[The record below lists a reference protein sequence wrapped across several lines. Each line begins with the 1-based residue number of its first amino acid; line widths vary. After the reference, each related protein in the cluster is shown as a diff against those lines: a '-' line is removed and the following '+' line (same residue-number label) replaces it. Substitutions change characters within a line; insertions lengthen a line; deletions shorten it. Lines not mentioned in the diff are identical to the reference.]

1 MNGWKRRKSK
11 MLVYLL
17 NNFYKLNRHRREL
30 DTMPSSAQSWSS
42 PPWIGPSP
50 KPAAHTASPG
60 ARRRTSSAVPPSSPT
75 PTPRRVPL
83 HPNLNPPRGWRRS
96 SRHPLFMQRSRFAR
110 GLRRVYGHARNRSTL
125 FWQTG
130 NMLRETPA
138 AKRAA
143 GGSEQRPEGTGAC
156 VSDSERVSA
165 AGLLPL

>member
-1 MNGWKRRKSK
+1 MRN
-11 MLVYLL
+11 
-17 NNFYKLNRHRREL
+17 
-30 DTMPSSAQSWSS
+30 
-42 PPWIGPSP
+42 
-50 KPAAHTASPG
+50 
-60 ARRRTSSAVPPSSPT
+60 RRTTDLKNHRTGAPHVLHNFGPVRHGLSLNQSRLRVQPGQAHAGGHLRWRLSPLA
-75 PTPRRVPL
+75 PAPRRAAL

-125 FWQTG
+125 FRQTG

>member
-60 ARRRTSSAVPPSSPT
+60 ARRRTSSAVPPSSPA
-75 PTPRRVPL
+75 PTPR
-83 HPNLNPPRGWRRS
+83 S
-96 SRHPLFMQRSRFAR
+96 
-110 GLRRVYGHARNRSTL
+110 
-125 FWQTG
+125 
-130 NMLRETPA
+130 
-138 AKRAA
+138 
-143 GGSEQRPEGTGAC
+143 
-156 VSDSERVSA
+156 VSLSQPTMRMAQIIAPSPFCA
-165 AGLLPL
+165 TLPLRTGTPESLWPCPESFDPFLANRKHVEGDTCRKEGSGRL